1 MLANIEHAEAF
12 QVNSIPIGET
22 LVLTRLVCTNTISNL
37 QYCGAVHRQRGLSW
51 GMQHAIE

>member
-51 GMQHAIE
+51 GMPHAIE